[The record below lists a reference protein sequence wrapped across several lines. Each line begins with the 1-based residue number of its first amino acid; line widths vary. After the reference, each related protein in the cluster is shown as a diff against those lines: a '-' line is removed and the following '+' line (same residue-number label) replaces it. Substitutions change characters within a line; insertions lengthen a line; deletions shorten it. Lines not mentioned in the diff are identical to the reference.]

1 MTLTHPNPWTAS
13 DIIEATRGTL
23 LSEGSVHA
31 FAGICIDSRA
41 IMPGDCFLAIRG
53 ETHDGHSFIPEV
65 LKKGVKGL
73 IIQSG
78 QAYEIEVTG
87 QETPSVLCI
96 GVPDTLAAL
105 GALAGYHRKRSD
117 VSVVAITGS
126 NGKTSTR
133 TMAAAVLSKRFHVL
147 SPEGN
152 FNNEVGLPLTLL
164 RLNSSHEWAVLE
176 LGMNHP
182 GEIGRLGEICRP
194 DIGLITNIGPA
205 HLEGLGSLEGVMH
218 AKGELIEKVKPGG
231 KILLNADDPM
241 TENLMQKTAA
251 TPLLFGS
258 SADAD
263 IRATEL
269 SAHPAGVSFTL
280 HIGQEAIRVNLRVP
294 GTFMSINALAAAA
307 VGHAVGIPIAE
318 IAAALE
324 SFAPIKGRMNLYR
337 TGGGFNIIDDTYNAN
352 PGSVK
357 AALTALK
364 GLKKEHR
371 GLVVL
376 GDMLELGNASWDLHR
391 EIGVFAARAG
401 VSRLYVTGAFADAV
415 VQGAQQGG
423 MAPVNTFVGDK
434 EAIFADLVRHF
445 NPGDWLLI
453 KGSRGMRMETL
464 VKALMD
470 ELNKGQS

>member
-1 MTLTHPNPWTAS
+1 MTLTHLHPWTAS
-13 DIIEATRGTL
+13 EIIEATRGKL
-23 LSEGSVHA
+23 LSGESVHA
-31 FAGICIDSRA
+31 FSGICIDSRA

-53 ETHDGHSFIPEV
+53 DTHDGHSFIPEV

-73 IIQSG
+73 IIQSER
-78 QAYEIEVTG
+78 QHEIEVKEM
-87 QETPSVLCI
+87 ETPPAVCI
-96 GVPDTLAAL
+96 GVPNTLAAL
-105 GALAGYHRKRSD
+105 GALAGYHRQRSD

-176 LGMNHP
+176 LGMNHA
-182 GEIGRLGEICRP
+182 GEISRLGDICRP

-231 KILLNADDPM
+231 KIILNADDPM
-241 TENLMQKTAA
+241 TEKLAQKTTA
-251 TPLLFGS
+251 TPLLFGF
-258 SADAD
+258 SANAD

-269 SAHPAGVSFTL
+269 SLQPAGVSFVL
-280 HIGQEAIRVNLRVP
+280 HIGQETSRVTLPVP

-324 SFAPIKGRMNLYR
+324 SFTPIKGRMNLYR
-337 TGGGFNIIDDTYNAN
+337 TDRGFKIIDDTYNAN

-364 GLKKEHR
+364 GLRKEHP

-391 EIGVFAARAG
+391 DIGEFAARSG
-401 VSRLYVTGAFADAV
+401 VSRLYVTGAFAEAV
-415 VQGAQQGG
+415 LQGAQQGG
-423 MAPVNTFVGDK
+423 MASKNIFSGDK
-434 EAIFADLVRHF
+434 EAILVDLVRHF

-464 VKALMD
+464 LTALMN